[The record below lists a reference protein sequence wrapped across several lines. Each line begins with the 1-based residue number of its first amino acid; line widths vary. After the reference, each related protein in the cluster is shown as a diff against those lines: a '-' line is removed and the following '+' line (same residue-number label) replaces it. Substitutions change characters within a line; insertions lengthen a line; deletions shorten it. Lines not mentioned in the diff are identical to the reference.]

1 MKITK
6 TQLQE
11 IIREE
16 MDALKSEGYDKAY
29 DRHNEEEEREKRAR
43 MARIRAEDERKRN
56 KDKFKSSFFN
66 RDDETADQR
75 EDHNIDDLYAMVRDL
90 EAKVKDLKGK
100 E

>member
-6 TQLQE
+6 TQLQN

-16 MDALKSEGYDKAY
+16 MENLKNEGYMDAY
-29 DRHNEEEEREKRAR
+29 DRSNEEEAREKRAR
-43 MARIRAEDERKRN
+43 MARIRAEDERKRKKN
-56 KDKFKSSFFN
+56 DFKSSFFN
-66 RDDETADQR
+66 RDDETTDQR